1 MSKTRIVKDY
11 EKLSEDVIA
20 QIKLE
25 YPRGFEKKLIQFKDA
40 KGKFVSALPFE
51 TDDFYYLIRM
61 TREEAQEIIE
71 EDDDY
76 NEEGNLTENA
86 KDKLEEYAEDQDNDE
101 YDEEG
106 KLKEGNGEKLGEYVK
121 DPEDD

>member
-11 EKLSEDVIA
+11 DKLSEDVIA

-40 KGKFVSALPFE
+40 KGKFISALPFE

-61 TREEAQEIIE
+61 TREEAQEIVE

-76 NEEGNLTENA
+76 NEDGNLTESA
-86 KDKLEEYAEDQDNDE
+86 KDKLEEYVDDPSDLEDS
-101 YDEEG
+101 
-106 KLKEGNGEKLGEYVK
+106 
-121 DPEDD
+121 DDI